1 MADLALNTKQY
12 ITLMRAMSLAITLD
26 DHIARIRGDKADAEL
41 VELANSIMDKA
52 DDFGMSY
59 PEDKPE
65 GEHWTDEMFNDADDG
80 LHALVEDEF
89 WHILAERLAQAEH
102 TKTCTKAEGE
112 QKASHGSRRGKGTR
126 HVNFSPK
133 HKLADRN
140 SANASHYHDFK
151 GE

>member
-1 MADLALNTKQY
+1 MADISLNTKQY
-12 ITLMRAMSLAITLD
+12 ITLMRAMALAVTLD

-41 VELANSIMDKA
+41 VELANSLMDKA

-80 LHALVEDEF
+80 LHALIEDEF

-102 TKTCTKAEGE
+102 TKTCTKTEGE
-112 QKASHGSRRGKGTR
+112 HDEACFADVQKLGEGWEKKLGEDAS
-126 HVNFSPK
+126 
-133 HKLADRN
+133 LAR
-140 SANASHYHDFK
+140 FLI
-151 GE
+151 